1 MISEFVGL
9 LVISFRKLGFK
20 VVKFFV
26 PELVGFNTTYSER
39 KITYELGCLSDIS
52 DRLGFIA
59 PDVTLYYPMIV
70 TKPENVFLHENTHI
84 WNGST
89 ILIHSAR
96 FIMKKNSG
104 AAQGLMVITGNHTSR
119 VGVLFK
125 DLINVQDVEKDVTV
139 EEDVWIG
146 ANVTLLAGVV
156 VGRGSIVG
164 AGTVCRR
171 SNPPYSIVVGNPA
184 KIVGFRFTP
193 DEIIAHEEVLYDY
206 SERISK
212 DILLKNY
219 NKYFVDSLSNITDFI
234 KPSF

>member
-1 MISEFVGL
+1 MFAKIIL
-9 LVISFRKLGFK
+9 LIRKLGFR
-20 VVKFFV
+20 VIRYFV
-26 PELVGFNTTYSER
+26 PELHNFSTTFNVRQVLYQLSVLDQIR
-39 KITYELGCLSDIS
+39 KSLGYC
-52 DRLGFIA
+52 A
-59 PDVTLYYPMIV
+59 PNLTLYYPMTI
-70 TKPENVFLHENTHI
+70 TKPENVYLYENTHI

-125 DLINVQDVEKDVTV
+125 DLINIEDVEKDVVV

-164 AGTVCRR
+164 AGTICRK
-171 SNPPYSIVVGNPA
+171 NVPPYAIVMGNPA
-184 KIVGFRFTP
+184 KVVGFRFKP
-193 DEIIAHEEVLYDY
+193 DEVIEHEEVLYPQN
-206 SERISK
+206 ERLSLE
-212 DILLKNY
+212 LLEKNY
-219 NKYFVDSLSNITDFI
+219 NKYFLNSIDAIHNSLKLNF
-234 KPSF
+234 